1 MPFIPDFLEL
11 KTAGTESTEL
21 PDWALPDWT
30 LLNASVDHHLKRL
43 SEQHKLSTRLSAEH
57 SLMGERFERLGNSDL
72 ARYHHNVSD
81 IHARY
86 INDLEALMKS
96 FHELREPSSTP
107 ND

>member
-11 KTAGTESTEL
+11 KTAGTESTEVTE
-21 PDWALPDWT
+21 LPDWT
-30 LLNASVDHHLKRL
+30 LLNAAVDHHLKRL
-43 SEQHKLSTRLSAEH
+43 SEEHKLSTRLSAEH

-72 ARYHHNVSD
+72 ARYHHSVSD

-96 FHELREPSSTP
+96 WHELREPSSTP